1 MTGGSQVGLARI
13 FGTGFRSSAAAL
25 AYFGRQLARLLS
37 ASSPRA
43 YRIALV
49 VLGVLVVLMIGSLV
63 YLRATHQRV
72 NAWDSGFLL
81 DGGWRLV
88 RGQRPH
94 TDFYSPFGAIPL
106 LVVTLGLAVTRGSA
120 AALTIGYAIIFPFVT
135 FLAWWISRRRLSA
148 VYALLFAGMVGLLTI
163 GTHRLGASYRD
174 VTYAMQYN
182 RLGWALLAMVTL
194 QLFLAPMGRRNSDDR
209 EADAG
214 RGRRLLSSE
223 LLEGVSVGALLGL
236 LLFTKITYFVTGV
249 AMLVVAALLSA
260 RPWQSRRGRVDSGR
274 LSSDPGVSRADA
286 GGPLDG
292 TGPCGLGIGFA
303 VVVLAVLVYLRFD
316 VVSFL
321 GDMRMLSGAQ
331 SLAVRTEAL
340 KAVFSSTVGP
350 LLLLGLVLV
359 LAVIPLASAQRGTGI
374 EPWRKPGHVTD
385 RLRTWTPL
393 ISGAVIAAAGVL
405 TCSANA
411 QRGGIP
417 LLGVAAL
424 IPLEMARRVQPSL
437 ADGGPGDRSTS
448 AAPHPGNWSTRSW
461 VVASLVAVFLVG
473 SIFLAD
479 AESVAYSAGW
489 KALSASKMPSSGRVQ
504 SASMKDLL
512 FPPRRLED
520 TGQQAVVAAI
530 LRRPADEP
538 YLTPQQYAAWLN
550 DGLALLRRHVTDSSR
565 VLSLDWFNPFPFAL
579 DLPSPRGDSIAWH
592 LGLLVSPSH
601 HPDPKRVLGDATF
614 VMDPKRPIAPYT
626 YGFKKGILKP
636 GLAAGF
642 EKVDESDLWI
652 LYERK

>member
-13 FGTGFRSSAAAL
+13 FGTGFRGSAAAL
-25 AYFGRQLARLLS
+25 AYFGRLLARLLS

-49 VLGVLVVLMIGSLV
+49 VLGVLVVLMIGSLI

-81 DGGWRLV
+81 DGGWRLL

-120 AALTIGYAIIFPFVT
+120 AALTIGYAIIFPVVT

-223 LLEGVSVGALLGL
+223 LVEGVSVGALLGL

-260 RPWQSRRGRVDSGR
+260 RPWQSRRGT
-274 LSSDPGVSRADA
+274 

-292 TGPCGLGIGFA
+292 TGPCGLGIGFV

-359 LAVIPLASAQRGTGI
+359 LAVIPLASAQRWTGP
-374 EPWRKPGHVTD
+374 EPWRKAGQVTD
-385 RLRTWTPL
+385 HLRTWTPL
-393 ISGAVIAAAGVL
+393 ISGAVIAVAGVL

-424 IPLEMARRVQPSL
+424 IPLEMARRVQPGF

-448 AAPHPGNWSTRSW
+448 AAPHSGSWSTGSW

-479 AESVAYSAGW
+479 AGSVAYSAGW

-636 GLAAGF
+636 GLAAAF
-642 EKVDESDLWI
+642 KKVDESALWI